1 MTNATLHAAPPLT
14 AVKSDWDV
22 VCETGRLA
30 ASQLDEGRWILGDL
44 ALLVDKQ
51 YGEDK
56 MGDFAKECQVP
67 KKRIYEYRQV
77 CGYWGSSVRAD
88 LWELPTVTYSLMRLA
103 MRLENVDE
111 ARRFVE
117 RTASKGYTVDKAHYV
132 MGRLLGLAGK
142 RKRRPKKLADF
153 VATYEHS
160 ANQVAAAIYN
170 VNQDLKAKYRIV
182 IYKA

>member
-1 MTNATLHAAPPLT
+1 LT
-14 AVKSDWDV
+14 AATVAPTAALAPAKSDWDV

-30 ASQLDEGRWILGDL
+30 AAQLDEGRWILGDL

-56 MGDFAKECQVP
+56 MGDFARECQVP

-77 CGYWGSSVRAD
+77 CSYWEMSVRAD
-88 LWELPTVTYSLMRLA
+88 LWEMPTVTYSLMRLA
-103 MRLENVDE
+103 MRLDSIDD

-117 RTASKGYTVDKAHYV
+117 RTASKGYTIDKAGYV

-142 RKRRPKKLADF
+142 RERRPKKLVDTLMLGGDMDYSLKQF
-153 VATYEHS
+153 KGYNAT
-160 ANQVAAAIYN
+160 NQ
-170 VNQDLKAKYRIV
+170 YRIV
-182 IYKA
+182 VYEA